1 MDLWN
6 SIQQHLIDVF
16 DDTFSRAALE
26 RIYFKECQN
35 DKLIILSAEDA
46 FSKGLFEENCME
58 VISTYLKKIDK
69 HYDFRIEILQEPRKK
84 NIETLTEIVPT
95 QLPTKTTKHKKP
107 VQLNREYTFDNFIA
121 GACNEFSYSFAKE
134 IVSAPNSYNPFV
146 IIGAVGTGK
155 THMAQAIAS
164 EFILQNPHANVV
176 YVTSEDFTNEYIES
190 IQKNSMS
197 KFRDKYRNCDLF
209 IMDDIQGI
217 EKRESTKDELENV
230 FNSMSNRGGQMIFTS
245 DRPINKLKDLGS
257 RLRGRLNGGI
267 TVTLKTPTFET
278 RKAIL
283 LDLAQK
289 NGYKID
295 DKGIELIAEKIDH
308 DIRELKSTLVTI
320 AVYASFKKKEISIK
334 LIKEQLSDKINIE
347 LPSDISVNSIKKAVA
362 EYFGIKLS
370 DMKSDSKLQAKAHP
384 RKVAMY
390 IADKYT
396 NNTSTELGLQF
407 NKSHSTVLRSV
418 QKIEEDIANNVNLKK
433 DIDKILLGLSEY

>member
-6 SIQQHLIDVF
+6 SIQQHLFIVF
-16 DDTFSRAALE
+16 DDTFSRAALD

-35 DKLIILSAEDA
+35 DKLIILSAEDV

-69 HYDFRIEILQEPRKK
+69 HYDFRVEILQSPRKK
-84 NIETLTEIVPT
+84 NTETLTEIVPT
-95 QLPTKTTKHKKP
+95 QQPAKTKHKKT
-107 VQLNREYTFDNFIA
+107 VQLNKEFTMDNFIA

-146 IIGAVGTGK
+146 IVGAVGTGK
-155 THMAQAIAS
+155 THMAQAIAN
-164 EFILQNPHANVV
+164 EFIQQNTHANVV

-245 DRPINKLKDLGS
+245 DRPINKLKDLGT

-267 TVTLKTPTFET
+267 TVTLKTPSFET

-308 DIRELKSTLVTI
+308 DVRELKSTLVTI

-347 LPSDISVNSIKKAVA
+347 LPSDISVSSIQKAVA
-362 EYFGIKLS
+362 EYFGIKAS
-370 DMKSDSKLQAKAHP
+370 DMKSNSKLQAKAHP

-407 NKSHSTVLRSV
+407 KKSHSTVLRSV